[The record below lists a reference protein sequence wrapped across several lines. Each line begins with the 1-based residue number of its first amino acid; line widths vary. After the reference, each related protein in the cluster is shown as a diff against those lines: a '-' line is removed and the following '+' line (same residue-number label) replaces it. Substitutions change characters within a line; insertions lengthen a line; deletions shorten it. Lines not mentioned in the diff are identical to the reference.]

1 MSFFNKIKWVLGILL
16 VFVLIVMTNLIDR
29 NNFVR
34 VKDSV
39 ETIYK
44 DRLIVKDYIFDF
56 SKSIQQKEIALILND
71 SSFFTQKNTAV
82 NNHINGIIN
91 RYEQT
96 KLTAKETRVFRNFKN
111 NFQDLVNSESSLL
124 KTGFANKDKS
134 ISYISNIKQNLN
146 ELSEIQLKEGSRQ
159 MSISKKAVDTVELF
173 TQIEIYLMIFLA
185 LGIQI
190 IVMYNPKEK
199 SSQK

>member
-1 MSFFNKIKWVLGILL
+1 MSFYNKIKWVLGILL

-44 DRLIVKDYIFDF
+44 DRLIVKDYIFDI
-56 SKSIQQKEIALILND
+56 SKSIQQKEIALVVND
-71 SSFFTQKNTAV
+71 SSFFAQRNTAI
-82 NNHINGIIN
+82 NNHINEIIN

-96 KLTAKETRVFRNFKN
+96 KLTAKETRVFRNFKK
-111 NFQDLVNSESSLL
+111 NFQELVNSENSIIE
-124 KTGFANKDKS
+124 TGFSNKDKT

-146 ELSEIQLKEGSRQ
+146 DLSKIQLKEGSRQ